1 MMNTTPDVT
10 LLPDG
15 AKAKSVPR
23 RSSPEPSEMA
33 SLIGHPGED
42 SSERGWDL
50 VRRHRGSIARA
61 AVEEDDN
68 KEDAAVAA
76 AAEKAR
82 MQETSD
88 RALRKTL
95 SLCVTWDAP
104 SLAKTILS
112 GMHTSTQEENEEVGT
127 LRSVGAMLP
136 IEPCPCPCPYPY
148 P

>member
-10 LLPDG
+10 LLPEG

-23 RSSPEPSEMA
+23 RTSPEPSEMA
-33 SLIGHPGED
+33 VLGED
-42 SSERGWDL
+42 SSEHGWDL
-50 VRRHRGSIARA
+50 VRRHSRSIAKA
-61 AVEEDDN
+61 AVEEDDHR
-68 KEDAAVAA
+68 EDAAVAA

-112 GMHTSTQEENEEVGT
+112 GMHTSTQED
-127 LRSVGAMLP
+127 
-136 IEPCPCPCPYPY
+136 
-148 P
+148 